1 MNLFTETFMYGFASL
16 FAVINP
22 VGMSA
27 VFLSMT
33 KDLPASVR
41 QKGAYRVALWGGIL
55 LVATFFIGPG
65 LLKFF
70 GISVA
75 AMQVAGGLLVFFT
88 AWSTFDSKPRV
99 TSEEKEEKAGREDI
113 IFFPLTMPLTTGA
126 GAMAVMI
133 ALATK
138 LQIDHTYGVIG
149 VLASL
154 LSILVVMAL
163 VALCYRWSE
172 PIFRRLGHTGTNVVS
187 RVSAFLLLSIG
198 VSIIWE
204 GILGLIGQMPH

>member
-1 MNLFTETFMYGFASL
+1 MDKFTEIFMYAFASL

-33 KDLPASVR
+33 RDLPKDVR
-41 QKGAYRVALWGGIL
+41 HKGAYRVAIWGGFL
-55 LVATFFIGPG
+55 LVATFFVGPG
-65 LLKFF
+65 LLRFF

-75 AMQVAGGLLVFFT
+75 SMQVAGGLLVFFT
-88 AWSTFDSKPRV
+88 AWSAFDAKPRV
-99 TSEEKEEKAGREDI
+99 TSEEQKEKEGREDI

-126 GAMAVMI
+126 GSMAVMI

-138 LQIDHTYGVIG
+138 LQLEHSYR
-149 VLASL
+149 VLGISASM
-154 LSILVVMAL
+154 LSILVVMGL

-172 PIFRRLGHTGTNVVS
+172 PIFHRLGHTGTNVVS

-198 VSIIWE
+198 VCIIWE
-204 GILGLIGQMPH
+204 GVLGLIHSMPH

>member
-33 KDLPASVR
+33 KDLPPLIR
-41 QKGAYRVALWGGIL
+41 QRGAYQVALWGTLL
-55 LVATFFIGPG
+55 LVSTFFIGPG

-99 TSEEKEEKAGREDI
+99 SSEEKEENAGREDI

-133 ALATK
+133 AIATK
-138 LQIDHTYGVIG
+138 LQIDHAYGLSGIS
-149 VLASL
+149 ATL
-154 LSILVVMAL
+154 LSIMVVMGM

-204 GILGLIGQMPH
+204 GILGLIEKMPH